1 MAREE
6 KDKWD
11 KASIVVKGFLA
22 TAVTVILG
30 VLGYYN
36 DARQYENN
44 QNLAKIAENNR
55 ITQIQVQTMNNREI
69 AATQMRV
76 QMFKTLMEK
85 YFDPNNDVATK
96 ITTLELVG
104 LNFQNH
110 LYLKP
115 LFLEL
120 NEELANNNISKE
132 KLRKV
137 GKEINRFEVDN
148 IVGNG
153 GQVYHFELK
162 INEIYQHK
170 MLHLQLLSLNKDSIH
185 LRTRDNDTNG
195 FEVTFF
201 DMPFMDNSTLGAY
214 TYSILLS
221 NVDLKAQKASV
232 KLVEF
237 PLQYHST
244 RNKLYL
250 DAKIADMTRKEIL
263 ADSDENKSVFLR
275 WLTQMV
281 P

>member
-11 KASIVVKGFLA
+11 KASIVIKGFLA

-36 DARQYENN
+36 DTRQHENN
-44 QNLAKIAENNR
+44 QNLAKMAENNR
-55 ITQIQVQTMNNREI
+55 IAQIQVQTMNNREI

-115 LFLEL
+115 LFLKL
-120 NEELANNNISKE
+120 NEELANDNIKKE

-137 GKEINRFEVDN
+137 GKEINRFEIDN

-153 GQVYHFELK
+153 GQIYDFELK

-170 MLHLQLLSLNKDSIH
+170 LLHLQLLSLTNDSIH
-185 LRTRDNDTNG
+185 LKTREDDTNG

-201 DMPFMDNSTLGAY
+201 DMPFMDNSTLGGY

-221 NVDLKAQKASV
+221 DVDLKEQKASV

-237 PLQYHST
+237 PTHYNST
-244 RNKLYL
+244 RNQLLL
-250 DAKIADMTRKEIL
+250 DAKIADMTEEEVL
-263 ADSDENKSVFLR
+263 DGSDENTSVFLQ
-275 WLTQMV
+275 WFSNL
-281 P
+281 